1 MFFFCLFLLFLRIK
15 FLKLE
20 KITGKGGIDMT
31 DFLTTIAYA
40 GGGLALGFLIEL
52 PLYSAVASTREK
64 YNRVI
69 NRIYN

>member
-1 MFFFCLFLLFLRIK
+1 
-15 FLKLE
+15 
-20 KITGKGGIDMT
+20 MT